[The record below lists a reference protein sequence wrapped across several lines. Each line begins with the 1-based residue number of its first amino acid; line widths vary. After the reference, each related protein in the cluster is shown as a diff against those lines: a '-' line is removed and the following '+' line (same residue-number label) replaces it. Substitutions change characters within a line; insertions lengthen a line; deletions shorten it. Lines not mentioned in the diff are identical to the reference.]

1 MKLNR
6 RTFLGFAATLATQG
20 FSQVAPKLLTSA
32 WPAKWVI
39 VPGTP
44 PHDYGVYH
52 FRRTFVLERVPKPF
66 VVHVTADNR
75 YRLFLNGNFVACGP
89 ARSDLNHWRYET
101 LDLAPH
107 LREGH
112 NALAAVV
119 WNDGAYEAVAQFT
132 SQTGFLMQ
140 GDSE

>member
-1 MKLNR
+1 MTRPFLPLDR
-6 RTFLGFAATLATQG
+6 RAFLSLTGAAFVTRA
-20 FSQVAPKLLTSA
+20 FSQVAPNLLKSA

-39 VPGTP
+39 VPGTS

-52 FRRTFVLERVPKPF
+52 FRRTFILEKVPKPF

-75 YRLFLNGNFVACGP
+75 YRLFVNGKFVSAGP
-89 ARSDLNHWRYET
+89 ARSDLDHWRYET

-107 LREGH
+107 LREGQ

-119 WNDGAYEAVAQFT
+119 WNEIGRAHV
-132 SQTGFLMQ
+132 
-140 GDSE
+140 